1 MEHFKM
7 STSRDFRINAQSL
20 QAAIEAQEEVGEE
33 DEEEDSKVE
42 DNMVHTMWNTWDR
55 CIVP

>member
-20 QAAIEAQEEVGEE
+20 QAAIEAQEDEDED
-33 DEEEDSKVE
+33 DEEEE
-42 DNMVHTMWNTWDR
+42 EETMVRGT
-55 CIVP
+55 

>member
-1 MEHFKM
+1 M